1 MKEGTIMIRYYCSGF
16 DINNA
21 FGHGLG
27 DMFKK
32 ELTNT
37 KSMNIPNLILNL
49 PSITEKDEEDIKY
62 GIEVI
67 KTSYINEKVSIEK
80 RTIPEIIRDEIKI
93 DRILDK
99 LKENKV
105 TPVSAEYVIEDLLKE
120 SY

>member
-1 MKEGTIMIRYYCSGF
+1 MSREELANIGVEYPIKLEYY
-16 DINNA
+16 
-21 FGHGLG
+21 
-27 DMFKK
+27 KTQ
-32 ELTNT
+32 TN
-37 KSMNIPNLILNL
+37 
-49 PSITEKDEEDIKY
+49 EEDVKNQKDIKY

-67 KTSYINEKVSIEK
+67 KTSYVDKQVKIEK

-93 DRILDK
+93 NRILDK

>member
-1 MKEGTIMIRYYCSGF
+1 MKYFFGCTFMSREELANIGVEYPIKLEYY
-16 DINNA
+16 
-21 FGHGLG
+21 
-27 DMFKK
+27 KTQ
-32 ELTNT
+32 TN
-37 KSMNIPNLILNL
+37 
-49 PSITEKDEEDIKY
+49 EEDVRNQKDIKY

-67 KTSYINEKVSIEK
+67 KTSYIDEIVNVEK

>member
-1 MKEGTIMIRYYCSGF
+1 MKYFFGCTFMNREELQNIGVKYPIKLEYY
-16 DINNA
+16 
-21 FGHGLG
+21 
-27 DMFKK
+27 KTK
-32 ELTNT
+32 TN
-37 KSMNIPNLILNL
+37 
-49 PSITEKDEEDIKY
+49 DEEIKNKKDIKY

-93 DRILDK
+93 NRILDK